1 MVDGV
6 RCLLLYKSV
15 FGVVHICVRVCLCV
29 SVFRYIF
36 FLFRVKDELNWPH
49 LYGAPLG
56 GLITGRVGC

>member
-1 MVDGV
+1 VVDGV

-15 FGVVHICVRVCLCV
+15 FGVVHICVRVFMCERV
-29 SVFRYIF
+29 SIYI